1 MLFLY
6 SLGLQL
12 YALLLRVVAPF
23 VPKAAQ
29 WTKGRRGLLPHIR
42 QALAAETAP
51 RVWFHCASLGEF
63 EQGRPLLEAFR
74 QAHPDYKIVLTFFS
88 PSGYEIRKSW
98 PGADYVFYLPL
109 DTAANACAFLDAV
122 QPRLAVFVK
131 YEFWYYFLT
140 ALHQRQIPVICVSA
154 IFRPNQVFF
163 KPWGGLFRR
172 ILRSFTH
179 IFTQNEESTELLRKL
194 GLRQVST
201 AGDTRFDTVVATAA
215 ATARELPVLSAFA
228 ADGAPVLVVG
238 SSWPADVTM
247 LTPALRELAP
257 AAMRVIVAPHEL
269 HETGLRQVDELLPG
283 QVLRYSQATPETAPA
298 ARILLIDSIGLLR
311 ELYRYGSV
319 AYVGGAFGKGLHN
332 TLEAAVFGL
341 PLLFG
346 PNFGKF
352 QEARDLVQQG
362 GADAVQDAEEL
373 ETALKFLIF
382 NPDQRQP
389 IVAQNKEYVRAKA
402 GATATIM
409 TWLGGEMVN
418 R

>member
-1 MLFLY
+1 MH
-6 SLGLQL
+6 S
-12 YALLLRVVAPF
+12 
-23 VPKAAQ
+23 
-29 WTKGRRGLLPHIR
+29 
-42 QALAAETAP
+42 
-51 RVWFHCASLGEF
+51 S
-63 EQGRPLLEAFR
+63 
-74 QAHPDYKIVLTFFS
+74 S
-88 PSGYEIRKSW
+88 
-98 PGADYVFYLPL
+98 
-109 DTAANACAFLDAV
+109 
-122 QPRLAVFVK
+122 
-131 YEFWYYFLT
+131 
-140 ALHQRQIPVICVSA
+140 VI
-154 IFRPNQVFF
+154 
-163 KPWGGLFRR
+163 
-172 ILRSFTH
+172 
-179 IFTQNEESTELLRKL
+179 NE
-194 GLRQVST
+194 V
-201 AGDTRFDTVVATAA
+201 
-215 ATARELPVLSAFA
+215 
-228 ADGAPVLVVG
+228 
-238 SSWPADVTM
+238 
-247 LTPALRELAP
+247 ELAP

-269 HETGLRQVDELLPG
+269 HETGLRQVEELLPG
-283 QVLRYSQATPETAPA
+283 QVLRYSRATPTTAPT